1 MHALEVPGAEGGG
14 GTPPGAR
21 GLALFA
27 RRHGGL
33 PLLLGYLALLF
44 GSLLFLTEG
53 AGERDAFFHA
63 RFAQLLPE
71 LGFTRHF
78 RWTQFS
84 LWRDSFADK
93 DFLYHLFLV
102 PFCRDAG
109 EPLPGAKIGTLVL
122 ALSAVALLYVVLARL
137 KAPWPLAWAALLAL
151 GNGAFLH
158 RLLMVRSHVLSI
170 SLFLAGLLFVLERR
184 PRALFVV
191 GVLYSLSYSF
201 PVVLLV
207 TVLPV
212 ALLDLLSGKGR
223 RALGALAA
231 AAAGVATGL
240 VVHPYFP
247 ENVRTLWTVVKVA
260 GLASAPG
267 GSPLVLGDEFERG
280 HVLVWLFQ
288 TVGASLPLV
297 SLLVVSLVAWLRKG
311 DAPDAEARAAVA
323 VAGTWLAAF
332 FLAQRSIEYYC
343 PAAIVA
349 AALLLRSLRRPTE
362 GAAPPAPSPRRR
374 WLPAA
379 GMAGVALLAALLQP
393 LSELQ
398 ERNFQLRA
406 SPFPTE
412 DAWRRNR
419 YFDGAGRWMRANLAP
434 RTTVFHLSWDDFP
447 ELFYV
452 APEMNYI
459 VGLDPTFLWV
469 VDPERSALMEETSR
483 GKRPVEPARLRTAF
497 GSDVLVVRRTR
508 AALHAELRGGKLP
521 VLYADPTA
529 VIYSLSPSR

>member
-1 MHALEVPGAEGGG
+1 MHAVDV
-14 GTPPGAR
+14 PGAR
-21 GLALFA
+21 GIALLA

-33 PLLLGYLALLF
+33 PLLLGYLAIFF

-63 RFAQLLPE
+63 RFSQLLPQ
-71 LGFTRHF
+71 LGLTRHF

-93 DFLYHLFLV
+93 DFLYHLFLL

-109 EPLPGAKIGTLVL
+109 EPLPGAKVGTVVL
-122 ALSAVALLYVVLARL
+122 ALLAVALLYVVLARL

-170 SLFLAGLLFVLERR
+170 SLFLAGLLFLLERR

-207 TVLPV
+207 TAFPV
-212 ALLDLLSGKGR
+212 ALLDVVGGERR
-223 RALGALAA
+223 RAAATIGAV
-231 AAAGVATGL
+231 AAGLGTGL

-247 ENVRTLWTVVKVA
+247 ENVQTLWTHLRVA
-260 GLASAPG
+260 AFASAPSG
-267 GSPLVLGDEFERG
+267 APMGLGDEFERG
-280 HVLVWLFQ
+280 HVLVLLFQ

-297 SLLVVSLVAWLRKG
+297 VLLGVSLAAWLRKG
-311 DAPDAEARAAVA
+311 SAPDAEARAAVA

-332 FLAQRSIEYYC
+332 FAAQRSVEYYV

-349 AALLLRSLRRPTE
+349 AALLLRGLGRQPEVSALLE
-362 GAAPPAPSPRRR
+362 SGARRR
-374 WLPAA
+374 WVTGA
-379 GMAGVALLAALLQP
+379 GMAAVALLAALLQP

-412 DAWRRNR
+412 AAWKRNR
-419 YFDGAGRWMRANLAP
+419 YFDGAGAWLRANLAP

-447 ELFYV
+447 ELFYA

-469 VDPERSALMEETSR
+469 VDPERSRLMEETAR
-483 GKRPVEPARLRTAF
+483 GKRPVEPALLRTAF
-497 GSDVLVVRRTR
+497 GSDVLVVRRYR
-508 AALHAELRGGKLP
+508 AARNAELSRGKLP
-521 VLYADPTA
+521 VLYADATA
-529 VIYSLSPSR
+529 VVYSLGPSR